1 MWIDQGYRGRGY
13 GRALLNAFVAEAC
26 SRGARWRVA
35 SRVSFFG
42 VSHRLKAAATLRRL
56 SSQAPLVIRE
66 TARRSSLVA
75 AGARPISCRRWQ
87 RDRKRRRLRLMAA
100 SLRALRVFT
109 ALINANTSGDGI
121 KPAQIVDLLAID
133 EAIGQTDGPS
143 ASRLSLS

>member
-1 MWIDQGYRGRGY
+1 
-13 GRALLNAFVAEAC
+13 
-26 SRGARWRVA
+26 
-35 SRVSFFG
+35 
-42 VSHRLKAAATLRRL
+42 
-56 SSQAPLVIRE
+56 
-66 TARRSSLVA
+66 
-75 AGARPISCRRWQ
+75 
-87 RDRKRRRLRLMAA
+87 MAA